1 MLPILFQFQVNLF
14 QINLEQ
20 FFFECF
26 LSFII
31 SLYIAILRTI
41 YMYLWTLL
49 STLAIMWHTYLIG
62 VSFGLCNFYV
72 KCKNILFLYIGYNVA
87 YHSNCLA
94 ILFTTFKKPLS
105 VIRMFWKK
113 WKGVIWKQKH
123 CKFDSYIHL
132 TIICL
137 DNEL

>member
-1 MLPILFQFQVNLF
+1 
-14 QINLEQ
+14 
-20 FFFECF
+20 
-26 LSFII
+26 
-31 SLYIAILRTI
+31 
-41 YMYLWTLL
+41 MYLWTSL

-62 VSFGLCNFYV
+62 VSFGLCNFFV

-132 TIICL
+132 TICL
-137 DNEL
+137 DNELPMRHKNEKKMLLEKEKYSFYGNNIKMIKLYNRHV